1 MGTFWKCVLVK
12 FVLTKFVL
20 TKDLV
25 YTDYGLVRKLPSL
38 HGKKSTPTPKI
49 SDTAKAYFVKL
60 NFILKNIENKSLV
73 CLSFPW
79 GLEKNILDILRAL
92 QKPQTAFRMPNL
104 KLKSQTMFI
113 KNASL
118 LPFLLHL
125 QNMGFYSIIL
135 NIAFFLFTLHI
146 SNCDITNSV
155 KRI

>member
-1 MGTFWKCVLVK
+1 MLEIEFLLRLIFQLGHLNT
-12 FVLTKFVL
+12 
-20 TKDLV
+20 

-79 GLEKNILDILRAL
+79 GLEKNILDILWAL

-118 LPFLLHL
+118 LP
-125 QNMGFYSIIL
+125 
-135 NIAFFLFTLHI
+135 LFCYICKTWVFTPL
-146 SNCDITNSV
+146 S
-155 KRI
+155 